1 MKKGKLFEEFSKF
14 QKNESIQAKELKKVS
29 GGTCIFY
36 TSHSQSDCDRDD
48 QTYTYFKDYK
58 DIDAVKE
65 PAEPSAD

>member
-1 MKKGKLFEEFSKF
+1 MKKGKLFQDFSKF

-48 QTYTYFKDYK
+48 QTYTYKKDWK
-58 DIDAVKE
+58 DIDAVLEDKK
-65 PAEPSAD
+65 D